1 LNRYWFELK
10 EGLLFS
16 FKAIKAN
23 KARALLT
30 TLGIVIGVC
39 SVSLMSTAIKGI
51 DRAFEEGIGAL
62 GADNLYIDKWPW
74 FSHEEWWKIRNR
86 RNLTIEDFERFK
98 QMAKKPMALA
108 PSLYSECKIQ
118 YQAQYIEES
127 LITGTTADFLKTTNF
142 EFSQGRFFS
151 EVESSGGRNVAVIGS
166 DVAKNLFGKVDPL
179 DQYLRIDSIKF
190 RVVGVLKKQ
199 GSNMLGNFNPDKQAY
214 IPIGAAFKYFLNRW
228 STVTIVVRAANTS
241 TIPATVEE
249 AEEVMRRVRKLRYD
263 QENDFSI
270 NQQEGLMN
278 NYNSTVGVIKIVG
291 LFITGLSLLVGAIGI
306 MNIMFV
312 SVKERTHEI
321 GIRKAIGAKK
331 RTILTQFLSEAA
343 LICLIGGL
351 IGLLL
356 AILLSQAVNKVLP
369 TSVQVDTILLAII
382 ISLLTGIISGFV
394 PARTAA
400 RMDPVEA
407 LRYE

>member
-1 LNRYWFELK
+1 
-10 EGLLFS
+10 
-16 FKAIKAN
+16 
-23 KARALLT
+23 
-30 TLGIVIGVC
+30 
-39 SVSLMSTAIKGI
+39 
-51 DRAFEEGIGAL
+51 
-62 GADNLYIDKWPW
+62 
-74 FSHEEWWKIRNR
+74 
-86 RNLTIEDFERFK
+86 
-98 QMAKKPMALA
+98 MALA

-127 LITGTTADFLKTTNF
+127 LITGTTSDFLKTTNF

-151 EVESSGGRNVAVIGS
+151 EVESNGGRNVAVIGS
-166 DVAKNLFGKVDPL
+166 DIAKNLFVRVDPL
-179 DQYLRIDSIKF
+179 DQYIRIDSIKF

-214 IPIGAAFKYFLNRW
+214 IPIGAAFKYFTNRW
-228 STVTIVVRAANTS
+228 SSVTIVIRAANTAM
-241 TIPATVEE
+241 IPATVDE
-249 AEEVMRRVRKLRYD
+249 AEEIMRRVRRLRYNQD
-263 QENDFSI
+263 NDFSI
-270 NQQEGLMN
+270 NQQEGLMQ

-343 LICLIGGL
+343 LICLIGGI
-351 IGLLL
+351 IGLSL
-356 AILLSQAVNKVLP
+356 AILLSQAINKFLP

-382 ISLLTGIISGFV
+382 ISLLTGIFSGFI
-394 PARTAA
+394 PAYTAA
-400 RMDPVEA
+400 RMDPVDA